1 MFPERLLG
9 PRARQRGEV
18 EEEPRSPVCWW
29 GAAECEPLLLPCPP
43 SAPSYEVQLGDSVV
57 SMSGCSLE
65 CWKDMVQKA
74 CCPGYWGSQCY
85 GTGVPARLLTLSPA
99 PVCGICPYSLPWA
112 CPRGRCCWA
121 AGLLGSGMNQV
132 FGGPQ
137 SALGVLRPHAM
148 AVEPAWM
155 GSTGTGPACAR

>member
-1 MFPERLLG
+1 M
-9 PRARQRGEV
+9 

-99 PVCGICPYSLPWA
+99 PVASARTPFPGLVHEV
-112 CPRGRCCWA
+112 GA
-121 AGLLGSGMNQV
+121 AGLLGCWAQG
-132 FGGPQ
+132 
-137 SALGVLRPHAM
+137 
-148 AVEPAWM
+148 
-155 GSTGTGPACAR
+155 